1 MGEEKERGSITV
13 FIEEKV
19 EARSQF
25 LTDIKEFM
33 WRNDAMNDPW
43 VKKAPG
49 GTFTLLNSRKFK
61 YKVQIQ
67 GKLDFIISTAQN
79 YFLESLFYLY
89 NSKPR
94 TGPFLQKC

>member
-1 MGEEKERGSITV
+1 M
-13 FIEEKV
+13 
-19 EARSQF
+19 
-25 LTDIKEFM
+25 L
-33 WRNDAMNDPW
+33 WMNHGL
-43 VKKAPG
+43 KKAPG

-67 GKLDFIISTAQN
+67 EKLDFIISTAQN

-94 TGPFLQKC
+94 TGPFFYKNISTRSGM